1 MNTVIEFTEEEIGY
15 AKQVAK
21 NIYDE
26 SRRQGLNPGNAAGNG
41 YEHGHDIL
49 GVVGEMAYAKV
60 MGIEFVPNIN
70 QFKRPD
76 VGDVHVRSSHAL
88 GHLILR
94 PGDVD
99 GLYAF
104 VLVAKDYTWAR
115 VVGQYDGAEAMTD
128 KHWHNKEEV
137 AKKLRRGDPAWL
149 VHHTEL
155 KPLQEAA

>member
-1 MNTVIEFTEEEIGY
+1 MNTVVDFTEEEIDY

-21 NIYDE
+21 DIYDE
-26 SRRQGLNPGNAAGNG
+26 SRRQGFNPGNAAGNG

-94 PGDVD
+94 PGDVV

-104 VLVAKDYTWAR
+104 V
-115 VVGQYDGAEAMTD
+115 
-128 KHWHNKEEV
+128 
-137 AKKLRRGDPAWL
+137 
-149 VHHTEL
+149 
-155 KPLQEAA
+155 